1 MTTQLIVMF
10 LFSNQ
15 SRESTMEEPHSHI
28 IMPALFCKVFEQL
41 CRKCSHWSKKM
52 QTNFYRRQNCTIANC
67 IYIKMPDD
75 LSQIFFSI
83 GPIGKERVRLFT
95 SSTYVFH
102 WLKCHKIR
110 AQANKLRIN
119 VERRKLMFSFS
130 PMCIVLFKMLIY
142 HFLTLFAQFKEQT
155 KFMAHS
161 SLKTHQAQDY
171 VMLC

>member
-1 MTTQLIVMF
+1 MILNWLEKEYYLNRHMCISQKRTGLKRSYHHLLNTDDFM
-10 LFSNQ
+10 FSNQ

-95 SSTYVFH
+95 IS
-102 WLKCHKIR
+102 
-110 AQANKLRIN
+110 
-119 VERRKLMFSFS
+119 
-130 PMCIVLFKMLIY
+130 MCSIG
-142 HFLTLFAQFKEQT
+142 
-155 KFMAHS
+155 
-161 SLKTHQAQDY
+161 
-171 VMLC
+171 